1 MDDFFNRSFSDSD
14 SDDNPIYVARDP
26 RKDKHFDRK
35 QELLWNC
42 KGKAGKVGQGKKP
55 LVIAVIGPPGCG
67 KSSFLNTIFAAFS
80 HDCWTEHAKYGEFGR
95 RDKQVTRRLK
105 SFQKKVYY
113 TDKDEYLL
121 PTFLDM
127 TGFEDENTPL
137 NKELLRIVFCGKL
150 GEDEEL
156 NEVRNFGELY
166 GVNAVREKYFGE
178 NYFGI
183 YKKQD
188 SKFSNPFW
196 KYLDFSVILNREE
209 YLRVNRIIVVC
220 SANPHQQLP
229 ESLFEAVSDIT
240 NRERDITL
248 YGVLTQ
254 ADKYKSRDQRVL
266 KREREFMRALGIPKN
281 RFARIKNYCPDID
294 PNMTYEDTII
304 PSLDVPVLRLMRQ
317 LLTAEPTDQDYE
329 HRQTKN
335 GKCVPNLSNPCVAL
349 IAAAVIVALVL
360 FVLFVLFKLC
370 VLFLRI

>member
-1 MDDFFNRSFSDSD
+1 MDDLWNRSSSDSD
-14 SDDNPIYVARDP
+14 SDDNQIYVATDP

-42 KGKAGKVGQGKKP
+42 KGKAGKVGQGKQP

-80 HDCWTEHAKYGEFGR
+80 HDCWTENAKHGEFGS
-95 RDKQVTRRLK
+95 RDKQVTKRLK
-105 SFQKKVYY
+105 SFTKKDYY
-113 TDKDEYLL
+113 TDNDEYLL

-127 TGFEDENTPL
+127 TGFEDEDTPL

-150 GEDEEL
+150 GEDEGL
-156 NEVRNFGELY
+156 NEVRNYGELY
-166 GVNAVREKYFGE
+166 GVNSVKEKYFGE

-183 YKKQD
+183 FKRQD

-220 SANPHQQLP
+220 SANLDQQLP
-229 ESLFEAVSDIT
+229 EYLFEAVSDIT
-240 NRERDITL
+240 NKERDITL

-266 KREREFMRALGIPKN
+266 KREREFMRALGILKN

-317 LLTAEPTDQDYE
+317 VLTAERTDQDFT
-329 HRQTKN
+329 HRRTKN
-335 GKCVPNLSNPCVAL
+335 GKYVPNLSKLPFVTC
-349 IAAAVIVALVL
+349 IIVFVFIVL
-360 FVLFVLFKLC
+360 S
-370 VLFLRI
+370 VLFLFRLI